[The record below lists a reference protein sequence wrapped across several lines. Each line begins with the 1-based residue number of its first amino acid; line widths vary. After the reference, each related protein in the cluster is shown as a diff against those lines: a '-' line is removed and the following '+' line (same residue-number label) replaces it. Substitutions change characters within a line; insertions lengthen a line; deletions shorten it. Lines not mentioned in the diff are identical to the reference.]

1 MDKSPIVFV
10 VDDDGEVLLSLRR
23 LIESVGLKVETFC
36 TTDEFLQF
44 YDHSRPGCLV
54 LDVRLPGAS
63 GLDLLE
69 QLPGRE
75 ITLPVIVL
83 TAYGDVPTAVRA
95 LKNGAV
101 DFIEKPFIAQVL
113 LDSIQ
118 NHIEHDRHQ
127 RSEQAD
133 RLELSRRLG
142 RLTPR
147 EREVMELVVI
157 GRANKQVA
165 AELGCSCKT
174 VEVHRSRVMEKMGAG
189 SIAELVR
196 MSLLNHCKASCKPD
210 INRETPIDS

>member
-1 MDKSPIVFV
+1 MDTSPTVFV

-23 LIESVGLKVETFC
+23 LIESVELRVETFC
-36 TTDEFLQF
+36 TTDEFLQS
-44 YDHSRPGCLV
+44 YDRSRPGCLV
-54 LDVRLPGAS
+54 LDIRLPGNS

-69 QLPGRE
+69 QLPGQE

-83 TAYGDVPTAVRA
+83 TGYGDVPTAVRA
-95 LKNGAV
+95 LKSGAA
-101 DFIEKPFIAQVL
+101 DFIEKPFSSQVL

-118 NHIEHDRHQ
+118 NHIEHDRQQ
-127 RSEQAD
+127 RSEQAE
-133 RLELSRRLG
+133 RLELLQRLA

-174 VEVHRSRVMEKMGAG
+174 VEVHRSRVMEKMEAG

-196 MSLLNHCKASCKPD
+196 MSLLNPRTASRKPSF
-210 INRETPIDS
+210 NRETPIHS